1 MLTNEQYYEKLRN
14 AGFTSERD
22 IGEHWKELTKT
33 IEINDKMKVE
43 FAVEVGKHDVE
54 LKIFVIFDKTK
65 YFSCK
70 VYDRGIK
77 GYPEPEE
84 ILHELFN
91 VAYDMF
97 GPIAIRMSEGIIM
110 NQ

>member
-1 MLTNEQYYEKLRN
+1 MLTKQQYCEKLKD
-14 AGFTSERD
+14 AGFTSERNL
-22 IGEHWKELTKT
+22 GVYWKELTKT
-33 IEINDKMKVE
+33 IEINEKMKVDFE
-43 FAVEVGKHDVE
+43 VEVGNNDVE
-54 LKIFVIFDKTK
+54 VKIFVVFDKTK

-84 ILHELFN
+84 ILHELFK

-97 GPIAIRMSEGIIM
+97 GPIAIRMSEGIMM
-110 NQ
+110 NE